1 MTKMVNIKNNKDF
14 YDKLHEL
21 EDLDPDWFIHVGQES
36 RVKKYIYVGVL
47 KTAVKDKIK

>member
-36 RVKKYIYVGVL
+36 RLNTDIDVGDL
-47 KTAVKDKIK
+47 NTAVKYVNK

>member
-36 RVKKYIYVGVL
+36 RLNNYIVDGGFN
-47 KTAVKDKIK
+47 TSIKDFIK